1 MAISLVVGRRRVQDR
16 FGVPPYAPR
25 RIGAMP
31 PELRLIRYFV
41 AVAEER
47 NFTRAAERLHMA
59 QPPLST
65 AIRQLE
71 QQLDVRLL
79 DRTSRTVQLTA
90 AGELLLERGRELL
103 AHADEVVGAVRA
115 VEKSPTG
122 LLRVGVSP
130 AARFGAAP
138 ETLARWGAAAP
149 GVMVHTGE
157 GTTGALL
164 RDVRQGRL
172 DLALVF
178 CPDPAG
184 LAGLESVVLREEPAV
199 VHLRADHPLAG
210 RDAVA
215 LTDLAGETLI
225 VAGGPDSPGYTAT
238 VLDRCRTAGFEP
250 VTLPD
255 PYPDLGGQ
263 AVREGLGVLLYVAG
277 AYGPERDGT
286 ALVPVDPPVTLPF
299 VLAWRA
305 GARSAALDAVLAA
318 A

>member
-1 MAISLVVGRRRVQDR
+1 MT
-16 FGVPPYAPR
+16 
-25 RIGAMP
+25 

-59 QPPLST
+59 QPPLSA

-79 DRTSRTVQLTA
+79 DRTSRSVDLTP

-103 AHADEVVGAVRA
+103 ALADEVIGAVQA

-122 LLRVGVSP
+122 LLRVGLSP
-130 AARFGAAP
+130 AARFGTAPAA
-138 ETLARWGAAAP
+138 LARWSAAAP

-164 RDVRQGRL
+164 RDVRTGRL

-178 CPDPAG
+178 CPDPATT
-184 LAGLESVVLREEPAV
+184 AGLQTTVLRDEPAV
-199 VHLRADHPLAG
+199 VHVRADHPLAG
-210 RDAVA
+210 RASIA
-215 LTDLAGETLI
+215 LGELAPEVLV
-225 VAGGPDSPGYTAT
+225 VAGGADSPGYTAA
-238 VLDRCRTAGFEP
+238 VVDRCRAAGFEP
-250 VTLPD
+250 RTLPD

-263 AVREGLGVLLYVAG
+263 AVREGLGVVLYVAG
-277 AYGPERDGT
+277 AFGAELDGT
-286 ALVPVDPPVTLPF
+286 ALVPVRDVTLPF

-305 GARSAALDAVLAA
+305 ESRSAALDAVLAA
-318 A
+318 GEEP